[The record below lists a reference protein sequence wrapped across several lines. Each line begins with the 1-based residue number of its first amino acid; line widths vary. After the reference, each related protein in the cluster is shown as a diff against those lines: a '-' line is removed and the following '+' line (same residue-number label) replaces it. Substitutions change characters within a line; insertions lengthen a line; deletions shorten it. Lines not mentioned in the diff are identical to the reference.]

1 MSANRNSDLAYECD
15 NMLDLI
21 PDYAFG
27 LTDPE
32 TTRWIEA
39 NLASCP
45 EAVELLDEYRG
56 LQAEMRA
63 DVPQID
69 PPLALAGRL
78 MAAVIAP
85 TPALVAPRRRRTLR
99 PVWLIAAAAM
109 IALALT
115 NIYWFVRVDD
125 LSRRQAEL
133 LTMIQPNPDAFIL
146 TDTSA
151 LHWARLADT
160 SDQGKASAFMMW
172 NGDNPNGLLYAR
184 GFPVLESGYVYHLW
198 LTRGDERMSAGVFS
212 VDADGNGALL
222 FNIPESIGKYTW
234 ARITLEPE
242 SGTPTPAVTP
252 VVSGQ
257 L

>member
-1 MSANRNSDLAYECD
+1 MSANQNPDSAHDCD
-15 NMLDLI
+15 NMLDFI

-39 NLASCP
+39 NLAGCP
-45 EAVELLDEYRG
+45 QAVQLLDEYRG
-56 LQAEMRA
+56 LQADMRA

-78 MAAVIAP
+78 MAAVIAESS
-85 TPALVAPRRRRTLR
+85 TPAVVLPRQRRGLH
-99 PVWLIAAAAM
+99 PVWLIAAAAV
-109 IALALT
+109 IALVLT
-115 NIYWFVRVDD
+115 NVYWFARVDD
-125 LSRRQAEL
+125 LSRQQAQL
-133 LTMIQPNPDAFIL
+133 MALIQPNPNAFVL
-146 TDTSA
+146 TDTST

-160 SDQGKASAFMMW
+160 SDTGKASAFMMW

-184 GFPVLESGYVYHLW
+184 GFTPGNLYHLW
-198 LTRGDERMSAGVFS
+198 LTRDNERMSAGVFS

-234 ARITLEPE
+234 ARITIEPE
-242 SGTPTPAVTP
+242 SGTPTPPVTP

>member
-1 MSANRNSDLAYECD
+1 MSANRNLDLVYNCD
-15 NMLDLI
+15 DILELI

-32 TTRWIEA
+32 TTQWIEA
-39 NLASCP
+39 NLSRCP
-45 EAVELLDEYRG
+45 QAAEHLADFRA

-69 PPLALAGRL
+69 PPLALSGRL
-78 MAAVIAP
+78 MVATAAPVVP
-85 TPALVAPRRRRTLR
+85 TRRRVLR
-99 PVWLIAAAAM
+99 PVWLAAAAAV
-109 IALALT
+109 IALVIT

-125 LSRRQAEL
+125 LSRRQTEL
-133 LTMIQPNPDAFIL
+133 LAMIQPNSNAFVL

-184 GFPVLESGYVYHLW
+184 GFPAGYVYHLW
-198 LTRGDERMSAGVFS
+198 LTRDNERMSAGIFS

-222 FNIPESIGKYTW
+222 FNISESIGKYTW
-234 ARITLEPE
+234 ARITIEPE
-242 SGTPTPAVTP
+242 SGTPAPTVTP